1 MQIPLLNGITADN
14 SADFRTNYPRNL
26 IPVPKAT
33 GIANGYLR
41 PGEGIVLFG
50 TGTGID
56 RGGINWRGQCY
67 RVMGTNLV
75 RVEVNGAVTVL
86 GFIPGADLV
95 VMDYSFDRLAIAA
108 NGGLF
113 YWDGSSVVQVTDP
126 DLGVVKDVQ
135 WVDGYFMTTD
145 GEFLVVTELNNP
157 LAVDPLK
164 YGSSEVDPDPVM
176 ALLKL
181 RNEIYALNRH
191 TIEAFDN
198 VGGENFPFARIDGA
212 QVTKGLIGTHACCL
226 FAGTIAFLGSARNEA
241 PGVYF
246 VNPGEPVKISTR
258 EIDLILQDYT
268 EAQLSQVLVEAKADK
283 AHQHLMI
290 HLPDKTL
297 VYDGAAS
304 QILQEPVWFTLDSG
318 NGPTKIYRA
327 RNHVWCYEKWIVGDP
342 TSANVGYLTD
352 TVSSHYGQVVGWEF
366 GTIILFNEGRGAIVH
381 EMELIGLPGRVALG
395 ADPVVWTSYSLDGET
410 WSQERAVSVGKIG
423 QREAR
428 VSWRRMGHMKNYR
441 MQKFRGTSDAHFT
454 INRLEARVEPLDG

>member
-1 MQIPLLNGITADN
+1 M
-14 SADFRTNYPRNL
+14 
-26 IPVPKAT
+26 
-33 GIANGYLR
+33 
-41 PGEGIVLFG
+41 
-50 TGTGID
+50 
-56 RGGINWRGQCY
+56 
-67 RVMGTNLV
+67 
-75 RVEVNGAVTVL
+75 
-86 GFIPGADLV
+86 
-95 VMDYSFDRLAIAA
+95 
-108 NGGLF
+108 F